1 MPDLDHLVVATQ
13 ARVLVRATPADLEP
27 LARAAAA
34 DPSIFDTNP
43 PYFWT
48 NEISSDRL
56 DAYFTRMSGTTT
68 LPNFANEAATGVA
81 FLAGH
86 NNRVLPFGYT
96 LTGTLE
102 AGTVTRVLADAYTL
116 DNLELGGVKTRD
128 FITGVKAGV
137 VRDVSVGFYGGRWIC
152 SVCGRDMWHDWD
164 CWHIPGLEYEVKE
177 DGQNIVRLILAT
189 ATIEDAHLSE
199 VSAVYDGATPG
210 AAILRAQQ
218 EAERGRV
225 NTHQAQLLEQRYRI
239 NLPGQRIVVPG
250 SDIPKERTVD
260 PEQTAAAAGEA
271 PVVEPVEETTAEAV
285 QPDSPVEGAEVAAV
299 VPVAESVEA
308 PSEARS
314 MPVATPVD
322 AFAGIRA
329 ALGLE
334 ADADVAAA
342 VRALQTQAEDGR
354 AYRANQIDAAIAE
367 GVRAL
372 GSDFDE
378 DVYRAMLQT
387 APVATIQR
395 MKGDW
400 EKIASTR
407 FVGGRKTLDQAPAA
421 PAAASAPVA
430 PSIPDAAFAG

>member
-13 ARVLVRATPADLEP
+13 ARVLVRATPAELEP
-27 LARAAAA
+27 LARAVAA

-56 DAYFTRMSGTTT
+56 DGYFTRMSGTTT
-68 LPNFANEAATGVA
+68 LPNFANEAAAGVA

-177 DGQNIVRLILAT
+177 EGQNIVRLVLAS

-260 PEQTAAAAGEA
+260 PEQTAAGAGEV
-271 PVVEPVEETTAEAV
+271 PVVEPVEEPTAEAV
-285 QPDSPVEGAEVAAV
+285 QPDSPVEGVEVAPETPTAEVIEAA
-299 VPVAESVEA
+299 AERL
-308 PSEARS
+308 RS
-314 MPVATPVD
+314 IDSQVD
-322 AFAGIRA
+322 AHAAIRGLLGIGDGVEV
-329 ALGLE
+329 L
-334 ADADVAAA
+334 AA

-378 DVYRAMLQT
+378 DAYRAMLAT
-387 APVATIQR
+387 APIATVQR

-407 FVGGRKTLDQAPAA
+407 FVGGRRTFDQAPAA
-421 PAAASAPVA
+421 PASASAPVA